1 MATGIKYNITF
12 GKSIEKYGTAW
23 QNSLD
28 YLGHSECMTSLAK
41 GYRYYI
47 NRKVPKL
54 SGELR
59 RAARVIGTAHGVRG
73 SRGMAVVTW
82 VSNNKVEK
90 YWHYQFVGKV
100 YGPNKAVFDAQ
111 GPNADGPGAGVQSGW
126 RSPIKPKY
134 DTGRMMGVP
143 FTRVLHDGRV
153 IKVNGYTTPG
163 TGPDW
168 IKRFVEDSGDYGEKA
183 VNILAGR
190 YFYDWFCKVSKGTP
204 CETRHYGGWGAY
216 NRWRQIENIRD

>member
-1 MATGIKYNITF
+1 MANAGIKYNITL

-23 QNSLD
+23 ENSLD
-28 YLGHSECMTSLAK
+28 FLGHSECMTSLAK

-59 RAARVIGTAHGVRG
+59 RSARVIGVAHGAHG
-73 SRGMAVVTW
+73 STGMAVVTW
-82 VSNNKVEK
+82 NSAKSSVQK
-90 YWHYQFVGKV
+90 YLHYQYVGEV
-100 YGPNKAVFDAQ
+100 WGPNKAVFDE
-111 GPNADGPGAGVQSGW
+111 AGKHIGW
-126 RSPIKPKY
+126 HSPIKPKSP
-134 DTGRMMGVP
+134 TGRMMGVP

-153 IKVNGYTTPG
+153 IEVKGYTTPG

-168 IKRFVEDSGDYGEKA
+168 VKRFAEDSGDYGEKA
-183 VNILAGR
+183 INILAGR

-204 CETRHYGGWGAY
+204 CETKHYGSWVAY
-216 NRWRQIENIRD
+216 NRWRQIENIKD